1 MSKIFLLE
9 VHKWSSYNCL
19 AHGSRRN
26 QFEIYLIKHESN
38 DYFEYGSNNILKFY
52 KIDFGAWL
60 VVNFLSCPL
69 ISTWY
74 QGHDILHEQNYLP
87 LPWQSFSSIFTS
99 FYFLLTTIIFPTNP
113 VLPMPQESFPSSN
126 LLFDGNC
133 LSWASF
139 LIFWSRYHHQ
149 FLLDI
154 WSCLMSMALV
164 EVVTWSLS
172 IYSWFW

>member
-1 MSKIFLLE
+1 MRVMIILNMGQTTF
-9 VHKWSSYNCL
+9 WSSTKWN
-19 AHGSRRN
+19 
-26 QFEIYLIKHESN
+26 
-38 DYFEYGSNNILKFY
+38 
-52 KIDFGAWL
+52 FGAWL

-99 FYFLLTTIIFPTNP
+99 FYFLLTPIIFPTNP
-113 VLPMPQESFPSSN
+113 VLPLPQESFPSSN
-126 LLFDGNC
+126 LLFDENC

-154 WSCLMSMALV
+154 WSCLRSMALV

-172 IYSWFW
+172 IYLFLILIGLVGTHKVFGFGPLWR